1 MSALE
6 TLIVLGLCLTG
17 TPVRS
22 ESHHKDVS
30 GSSPNG
36 IDAGAGAYQKY
47 LTDGTTCSSTNQ
59 SLPTDIQA
67 AVCKAGIKLDDSLYD
82 IFWDD
87 GAW

>member
-1 MSALE
+1 MKW
-6 TLIVLGLCLTG
+6 V
-17 TPVRS
+17 
-22 ESHHKDVS
+22 KDVS

-36 IDAGAGAYQKY
+36 IDAGIGLLIHPIFMTKVTLSAGAGAYQKY